1 MNVPV
6 YLDNNA
12 TTRMDRRV
20 VEAMLPLMEETYGNP
35 SSRQHEFGWRAEAV
49 VELARGRVAALVG
62 AVPGEIIFTGGATE
76 SVNIALKGVAR
87 GRGRE
92 GKRIV
97 TSATEHSAVL
107 DACLRLEQE
116 GFEIVRLPVD
126 ATGLVDPDDV
136 RSALG
141 PGTILVSVMSANNE
155 IGTLAPVAEIG
166 ALCAERGVL
175 FHTDATQAA
184 GKISIDMHAMHVDLL
199 SFSAHKMYGP
209 KGVGAL
215 AIREG
220 RPAIRIMPL
229 VDGGGQEKGI
239 RPGTLNVPGIAG
251 FGVAAEIA
259 ASVMPEE
266 SVRLARL
273 RDRLVETL
281 RAGLE
286 GVRVNGHPARRLPG
300 TANVLFPGAPADAVM
315 MAMKDVAVSA
325 GSACSSS
332 SPEPSHV
339 LKAIGLTREETL
351 SSLRFSAGR
360 FTTEEEID
368 YAAGRVCET
377 VRKIAGSTAR
387 MENVH

>member
-12 TTRMDRRV
+12 TTRMDRRG